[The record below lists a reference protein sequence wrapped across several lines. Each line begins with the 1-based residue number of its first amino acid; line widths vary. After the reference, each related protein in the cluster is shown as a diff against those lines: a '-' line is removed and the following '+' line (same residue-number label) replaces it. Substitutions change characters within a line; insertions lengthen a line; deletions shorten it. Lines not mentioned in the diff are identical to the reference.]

1 MPGYD
6 RALNNITV
14 LLLADSDTHFIEK
27 RFIMSKLVK
36 RIHQFNA
43 EREPER
49 LAMKYRNMRD
59 SAFVY
64 LRATC
69 HLFPGQLPELKT
81 LAKAPA
87 IWSCGDLH
95 LENFGSYKGDNRLTY
110 FDIND
115 FDESALIPA
124 SWDIVRLLTS
134 VRLACAELEFNA
146 ERVRELIDVLLAA
159 YFQQMHRGN
168 ARWIERDTATGPVH
182 ELLTTVSD
190 RKREDF
196 LDSRSVKQGKKR
208 KLLIDGKKALA
219 ASKDQHAQVGK
230 FMEQFATTQSEPEF
244 YEVLDVARRIA
255 GNGSLGVDR
264 FVVLVR
270 GRGSPDNN
278 YLLDLKQAVPSALAP
293 ALTLKQPTWASEGER
308 VVALTRRAQ
317 AAPVAF
323 LHAVRMDGNDYVL
336 RDLQPSADRV
346 SFKEKGNEEQRLNE
360 LMMAIGHC
368 TAWSHLRGSGHQ
380 RSAIADELIAFGS
393 DESWQK
399 ALRKASATCADTI
412 VDEWKTYSA
421 AYDDKVFE

>member
-1 MPGYD
+1 
-6 RALNNITV
+6 
-14 LLLADSDTHFIEK
+14 
-27 RFIMSKLVK
+27 MSKLIK
-36 RIHQFNA
+36 RIQQFNA
-43 EREPER
+43 GREPER
-49 LAMKYRNMRD
+49 LAMKYHNMRS

-81 LAKAPA
+81 LAKTPA
-87 IWSCGDLH
+87 VWSCGDLH

-134 VRLACAELEFNA
+134 VRLACAELEFKA
-146 ERVRELIDVLLAA
+146 ERVRELVDVLLAA
-159 YFQQMHRGN
+159 YFQQLRHGS

-182 ELLTTVSD
+182 ELLATVME

-196 LDSRSVKQGKKR
+196 LDSRTVKRGKNR
-208 KLLIDGKKALA
+208 KLRIDGKKALA
-219 ASKDQHAQVGK
+219 ASKDQHAQVGE
-230 FMEQFATTQSEPEF
+230 FMEKFAKTQHDPEF

-264 FVVLVR
+264 FVVLVC
-270 GRGSPDNN
+270 GKGNPDNN

-293 ALTLKQPTWASEGER
+293 ALTLKQPAWASEGER

-317 AAPVAF
+317 AVPVAF
-323 LHAVRMDGNDYVL
+323 LHAVQMNGHNYVL

-346 SFKEKGNEEQRLNE
+346 SFEEKDDKESHLNE
-360 LMMAIGHC
+360 LILAIGRC

-380 RSAIADELIAFGS
+380 GSAIADELMAFGC
-393 DESWQK
+393 DDSWQK
-399 ALRKASATCADTI
+399 VLRKASATCADTI
-412 VDEWKTYSA
+412 GSEWKTYSE

>member
-1 MPGYD
+1 
-6 RALNNITV
+6 
-14 LLLADSDTHFIEK
+14 
-27 RFIMSKLVK
+27 MSKLIK
-36 RIHQFNA
+36 RIQQFNA
-43 EREPER
+43 GREPER
-49 LAMKYRNMRD
+49 LAMKYRNMRI

-69 HLFPGQLPELKT
+69 HLFPGQLPELKA
-81 LAKAPA
+81 LAQAPA

-134 VRLACAELEFNA
+134 VRLACAELESKP
-146 ERVRELIDVLLAA
+146 ERVRELIDLLLAA
-159 YFQQMHRGN
+159 YFQQLRHGS

-182 ELLTTVSD
+182 ELLATVD
-190 RKREDF
+190 ERKRKDF
-196 LDSRSVKQGKKR
+196 LDSRSVKNGNKR

-219 ASKDQHAQVGK
+219 ASKNQHAQVGEFIEK
-230 FMEQFATTQSEPEF
+230 FAKTQCEPEF
-244 YEVLDVARRIA
+244 YDVLDVARRIA

-270 GRGSPDNN
+270 GKGNPDNN
-278 YLLDLKQAVPSALAP
+278 YLLDLKQAVPSALTD
-293 ALTLKQPTWASEGER
+293 ALTLKQPAWANEGER

-317 AAPVAF
+317 AVPVAF
-323 LHAVRMDGNDYVL
+323 LHAVQMTGHDYVL

-346 SFKEKGNEEQRLNE
+346 SFEEKGNEERRLNE
-360 LMMAIGHC
+360 LMLAIGQC
-368 TAWSHLRGSGHQ
+368 TAWSHLRGSGRQ
-380 RSAIADELIAFGS
+380 GSGIADELVAFGS
-393 DESWQK
+393 AESWQK
-399 ALRKASATCADTI
+399 VLRKASATCADT
-412 VDEWKTYSA
+412 VATEWKTYSE

>member
-1 MPGYD
+1 
-6 RALNNITV
+6 
-14 LLLADSDTHFIEK
+14 
-27 RFIMSKLVK
+27 MSKLIK
-36 RIHQFNA
+36 QIQQFNA
-43 EREPER
+43 GRDSER
-49 LAMKYRNMRD
+49 LAMKYRNMRS

-69 HLFPGQLPELKT
+69 HLFPGQLTELKALRDT
-81 LAKAPA
+81 PA
-87 IWSCGDLH
+87 VWSCGDLH

-124 SWDIVRLLTS
+124 SWDVVRLLTS
-134 VRLACAELEFNA
+134 VRLASAELEFNSD
-146 ERVRELIDVLLAA
+146 RVRELIDVLLAA
-159 YFQQMHRGN
+159 YFQQLRHGS
-168 ARWIERDTATGPVH
+168 ARWLERDTATGPVH
-182 ELLTTVSD
+182 ELLATVNE

-196 LDSRSVKQGKKR
+196 LDSRSVKRGKKR

-219 ASKDQHAQVGK
+219 ASATQHAQVGE
-230 FMEQFATTQSEPEF
+230 FMEKFSKTQSEPEF

-270 GRGSPDNN
+270 GKGNPDNN

-317 AAPVAF
+317 AVPVAF
-323 LHAVRMDGNDYVL
+323 LHAVQMNGRDYVL

-346 SFKEKGNEEQRLNE
+346 SFAEKDNKESHLNE
-360 LMMAIGHC
+360 LMLAIGQC

-380 RSAIADELIAFGS
+380 GSAIADQLIAFGRE
-393 DESWQK
+393 ESWHK
-399 ALRKASATCADTI
+399 VLRKASETCADTI
-412 VDEWKTYSA
+412 KGDWKTYSK
-421 AYDDKVFE
+421 AYDDNVFA